1 MIIFSQTLLK
11 NNRNYLKN
19 QPTNKKP
26 EMSNIVSSPLGLI
39 HLISAIIALI
49 AGMIVI
55 SNKKGTAFH
64 KKVGYLYVFS
74 MLVLNITAL
83 FIYRLTGGF
92 NLFHIFVLAS
102 LFSIVGGM
110 SAPLFNRKNKNWI
123 ITHLEVMS
131 WSVVGLYA
139 AFAAEISVRLVSP
152 KYFWIAVFLSGGL
165 LTTFGGIFIKRR
177 KKQELSNL

>member
-1 MIIFSQTLLK
+1 
-11 NNRNYLKN
+11 
-19 QPTNKKP
+19 
-26 EMSNIVSSPLGLI
+26 MSNIVSSPLGLI

-110 SAPLFNRKNKNWI
+110 SAPLFNRKNKNLI

-131 WSVVGLYA
+131 
-139 AFAAEISVRLVSP
+139 
-152 KYFWIAVFLSGGL
+152 
-165 LTTFGGIFIKRR
+165 
-177 KKQELSNL
+177 